1 MVTPQ
6 EKDLWRDSV
15 TLSFGGIRGP
25 FAVFLNG
32 QKIATSEALPEG
44 QRRRFARLLALG

>member
-1 MVTPQ
+1 VSSGVGLAPLLHSRADEMVTPQ

-25 FAVFLNG
+25 F
-32 QKIATSEALPEG
+32 TSS
-44 QRRRFARLLALG
+44 